1 MAFFSRKPTRIP
13 GYDYSKCNYYFITLC
28 TYDKKCIF
36 GSPQNL
42 NRLGKIVQEH
52 IENIKNHYKSVR
64 VDNYVVMPNHVHMI
78 IALQDEIHN
87 PNISSLVALFKTGVT
102 KQIRLIEPDMKV
114 WQRSFHDHIIRNQRS
129 YEKIWEYIENN
140 PLKWEE
146 DCFYLR

>member
-78 IALQDEIHN
+78 ITLQDEIHN

>member
-42 NRLGKIVQEH
+42 NRLGKIVQED

-114 WQRSFHDHIIRNQRS
+114 
-129 YEKIWEYIENN
+129 
-140 PLKWEE
+140 
-146 DCFYLR
+146 